1 MNKPPDVINF
11 RNLSW
16 FPPLLD
22 TFGLNRH
29 LCIMQK
35 EFVRK
40 FFCPKFLKK
49 RPKVVCP
56 KFFCRNFSVRK
67 FSILMYSCPERVLCE
82 CSDTAMVCTAACQL
96 FQNYRLPALWTCR
109 SWEDL
114 SRSFWSIVRSAILF
128 LTLPWIYAYICK

>member
-1 MNKPPDVINF
+1 MNKLPDVVNF

-16 FPPLLD
+16 LPPLLD

-35 EFVRK
+35 EFARK

-49 RPKVVCP
+49 RPKVLCP

-67 FSILMYSCPERVLCE
+67 FSILMY
-82 CSDTAMVCTAACQL
+82 AAVVA
-96 FQNYRLPALWTCR
+96 FPIHVK
-109 SWEDL
+109 
-114 SRSFWSIVRSAILF
+114 SIDAGHLYPF
-128 LTLPWIYAYICK
+128 LLHRPTKDI